1 MKDHWMISEDGSLGE
16 DVVNNVLVSFVLPG
30 ADVPHQVAHARHKLL
45 EIHLQEL
52 IECLECLPELNV
64 WKVHLPELI
73 GGMKYNRISPDT
85 FDLREA
91 AAQSPPQGSG

>member
-30 ADVPHQVAHARHKLL
+30 ADVPHQVPHARHKFL

-73 GGMKYNRISPDT
+73 GGIKYNRISPDT
-85 FDLREA
+85 FGLREA
-91 AAQSPPQGSG
+91 AAQSPPQGNG

>member
-30 ADVPHQVAHARHKLL
+30 ADVPYQVPHARHKFL

-52 IECLECLPELNV
+52 IEYLECLPELNV
-64 WKVHLPELI
+64 SKVPARV
-73 GGMKYNRISPDT
+73 G
-85 FDLREA
+85 
-91 AAQSPPQGSG
+91 